1 MALPSLTSSKYEL
14 TVPSTQAQVEYRP
27 YLVKEEKILMIASES
42 KDENQMIRA
51 IKDIIKSCTFG
62 SCNVESMTMFDLE
75 YVFTLLRSKSVGE
88 GTELKLTCTSCDE
101 PNEVMVDLNTIAV
114 SEGPDNNIKI
124 TDTIGMTMKY
134 PKINDVATG
143 DAERSDID
151 KAFDIIVSCV
161 ESIYEGD
168 ELYAAEDVSKAE
180 LMTFIEELNSEQFQR
195 INDFVSNMP
204 YAYIDAKFRCN
215 KCGEQNEI
223 NIRGLANFFK

>member
-14 TVPSTQAQVEYRP
+14 TVPSTKAQVEYRP

-42 KDENQMIRA
+42 KDENQMIMA

-62 SCNVESMTMFDLE
+62 SCNVETMTMFDLE

-88 GTELKLTCTSCDE
+88 GTELKLVCTSCEE
-101 PNEVMVDLNTIAV
+101 PNEVIVDLNTIAV
-114 SEGPDNNIKI
+114 SDGPESNIKI
-124 TDTIGMTMKY
+124 TDTIGMTMRY
-134 PKINDVATG
+134 PKINDVTSA
-143 DAERSDID
+143 DVNRSDID
-151 KAFDIIVSCV
+151 KAFDVIVSCI

-204 YAYIDAKFRCN
+204 YAYIDAKFVCK
-215 KCGEQNEI
+215 KCKEPNEI